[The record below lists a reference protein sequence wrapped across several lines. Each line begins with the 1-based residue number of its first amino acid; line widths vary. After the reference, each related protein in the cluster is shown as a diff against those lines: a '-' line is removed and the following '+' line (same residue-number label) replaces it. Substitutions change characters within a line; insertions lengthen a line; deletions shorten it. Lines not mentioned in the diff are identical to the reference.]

1 MKNHFPK
8 PPEIMRVILL
18 AVFTTVFNL
27 YSFSQPGS
35 SVQVSSLFADH
46 MVLQR
51 GKAVPVF
58 GTAPENTIVSVS
70 FNGQTVSDT
79 SDANNNWKV
88 WLEPMDANTF
98 GQTMTIQG
106 KNTLTVND
114 ILIGDV
120 WLCSGQ
126 SNMDWRLS
134 GCERPEDIST
144 ADFPGI
150 RQFTVPIMSSGNP
163 LTSVSGNWMV
173 CSPETA
179 GGFTAVGFY
188 YARKIYLEQEEN
200 VPIGLILSSVG
211 GTTIDLWLSPEGTSD
226 IPELSPLYNQGIV
239 PSGPF
244 SLFNG
249 MIHPLAPYGIKG
261 AIWYQG
267 ENAELTKQTKDSYFL
282 KLKALTQGWKRLWGM
297 DDFPFNLVM
306 IANWGTI
313 ENTFVPDTIGGK
325 GWDSDTRIQQLN
337 AMALPHTGVASAI
350 DIGDIYSNPDVWKAW
365 HPANKLDVGDRL
377 ALWPLKYDFGMEQI
391 VESGPV
397 LKEVSA
403 SGSTLVC
410 SFDYI
415 GSGLMV
421 GKKDWY
427 VTTQDVTETS
437 SLKSFV
443 ISDETGNWY
452 EADAII
458 SDDHVVLSSASVAE
472 PHGIGYACW
481 QNPLG
486 ANLYNKEGLP
496 AAPFYIGNVHE
507 KYVIESTA
515 GAGGAINPAG
525 TKSVLPRTT
534 SLYKIIPEDGFY
546 IEDVKVDGV
555 SVGSVRYYTF
565 DPVYDNHNIV
575 ASFSNTAPEY
585 RITVTKN
592 SGGLVLPAGDVIT
605 VKQGGNVEFNV
616 YPDTT
621 INYSIS
627 VDDAPLGER
636 LTYTFADVR
645 KDHNITIDF
654 SCQIRSM
661 SGFGGN
667 IQPSGDVNVKT
678 GSDQA
683 FTITPLPGFSIS
695 EVIVD
700 GESLGNQS
708 TYTFNSIAEA
718 HSILATFTPTATGTG
733 RIPLENEL
741 VFACLSDSLPKANTS
756 GSWPAWFPEGKKFAK
771 INSPVVEVIDRNKF
785 SKNSSLNGDGYNVG
799 TYTSGI
805 QCNGASII
813 AVVKPSSYGSADVNW
828 HSVVDVFYDRLVLG
842 VMNSSGKV
850 VVRRNGSLDYSSATI
865 PDGQTTVLSL
875 IVQPDGKY
883 KVFANGS
890 EIMSKSTVNQFSSI
904 IPGTFKTITIG
915 RNGPD
920 NWTTFNGSIG
930 DVFLYKA
937 ALPENDRIQLE
948 TYIFNRLSNVGDQ
961 EPPTPPTN
969 LIGEGASS
977 SSIVLRWEASN
988 DNVAVTGY
996 NIYNNGIFIGTTTE
1010 LAFTVT
1016 ELNGGTEYS
1025 FTVKAI
1031 DGAGNISASS
1041 EKCLASTLPVN
1052 VLITQNE
1059 IKTIYPNPV
1068 TSELTIKSKDDEIT
1082 VLSIYDLLGNILH
1095 TENFSGKI
1103 VIERKVFGSQ
1113 GIYIIGLKNSTQTS
1127 TAKVVVR

>member
-1 MKNHFPK
+1 
-8 PPEIMRVILL
+8 
-18 AVFTTVFNL
+18 
-27 YSFSQPGS
+27 
-35 SVQVSSLFADH
+35 
-46 MVLQR
+46 
-51 GKAVPVF
+51 
-58 GTAPENTIVSVS
+58 
-70 FNGQTVSDT
+70 
-79 SDANNNWKV
+79 
-88 WLEPMDANTF
+88 
-98 GQTMTIQG
+98 
-106 KNTLTVND
+106 
-114 ILIGDV
+114 
-120 WLCSGQ
+120 
-126 SNMDWRLS
+126 
-134 GCERPEDIST
+134 
-144 ADFPGI
+144 
-150 RQFTVPIMSSGNP
+150 
-163 LTSVSGNWMV
+163 
-173 CSPETA
+173 
-179 GGFTAVGFY
+179 
-188 YARKIYLEQEEN
+188 
-200 VPIGLILSSVG
+200 
-211 GTTIDLWLSPEGTSD
+211 
-226 IPELSPLYNQGIV
+226 
-239 PSGPF
+239 
-244 SLFNG
+244 
-249 MIHPLAPYGIKG
+249 
-261 AIWYQG
+261 
-267 ENAELTKQTKDSYFL
+267 
-282 KLKALTQGWKRLWGM
+282 
-297 DDFPFNLVM
+297 
-306 IANWGTI
+306 
-313 ENTFVPDTIGGK
+313 
-325 GWDSDTRIQQLN
+325 
-337 AMALPHTGVASAI
+337 
-350 DIGDIYSNPDVWKAW
+350 
-365 HPANKLDVGDRL
+365 
-377 ALWPLKYDFGMEQI
+377 
-391 VESGPV
+391 
-397 LKEVSA
+397 
-403 SGSTLVC
+403 
-410 SFDYI
+410 
-415 GSGLMV
+415 
-421 GKKDWY
+421 
-427 VTTQDVTETS
+427 
-437 SLKSFV
+437 
-443 ISDETGNWY
+443 
-452 EADAII
+452 
-458 SDDHVVLSSASVAE
+458 
-472 PHGIGYACW
+472 
-481 QNPLG
+481 
-486 ANLYNKEGLP
+486 
-496 AAPFYIGNVHE
+496 
-507 KYVIESTA
+507 
-515 GAGGAINPAG
+515 
-525 TKSVLPRTT
+525 
-534 SLYKIIPEDGFY
+534 
-546 IEDVKVDGV
+546 
-555 SVGSVRYYTF
+555 
-565 DPVYDNHNIV
+565 
-575 ASFSNTAPEY
+575 
-585 RITVTKN
+585 
-592 SGGLVLPAGDVIT
+592 
-605 VKQGGNVEFNV
+605 
-616 YPDTT
+616 
-621 INYSIS
+621 
-627 VDDAPLGER
+627 
-636 LTYTFADVR
+636 
-645 KDHNITIDF
+645 
-654 SCQIRSM
+654 
-661 SGFGGN
+661 
-667 IQPSGDVNVKT
+667 
-678 GSDQA
+678 
-683 FTITPLPGFSIS
+683 
-695 EVIVD
+695 
-700 GESLGNQS
+700 
-708 TYTFNSIAEA
+708 
-718 HSILATFTPTATGTG
+718 
-733 RIPLENEL
+733 
-741 VFACLSDSLPKANTS
+741 LSDSLPKANTS

-1052 VLITQNE
+1052 VLITQNK

>member
-1 MKNHFPK
+1 MKMNFPK
-8 PPEIMRVILL
+8 LQKITKVILL
-18 AVFTTVFNL
+18 IVFATVFSL
-27 YSFSQPGS
+27 HSFSQSGS
-35 SVQVSSLFADH
+35 SVQVSSLFSDH

-51 GKAVPVF
+51 GKTVPVF

-88 WLEPMDANTF
+88 WLEPMVANAL
-98 GQTMTIQG
+98 GQAMTIQAE
-106 KNTLTVND
+106 NTLIVND

-134 GCERPEDIST
+134 GCERPEDISS

-150 RQFTVPIMSSGNP
+150 RQFTVPIMSSGYP
-163 LTSVSGNWMV
+163 LTSVSGNWIV
-173 CSPETA
+173 CTPETA

-226 IPELSPLYNQGIV
+226 IPELAPLHKQGIV

-337 AMALPHTGVASAI
+337 ALALPHTGVASAI
-350 DIGDIYSNPDVWKAW
+350 DVGDIYSNPDVWKAW
-365 HPANKLDVGDRL
+365 HPANKLDVGNRL
-377 ALWPLKYDFGMEQI
+377 ALWPLKYVFGMEEI

-397 LKEVSA
+397 LKEVFA
-403 SGSTLVC
+403 SGSALVC
-410 SFDYI
+410 SFDHI

-427 VTTQDVTETS
+427 VPTQDVTDTS
-437 SLKSFV
+437 SLKRFV
-443 ISDETGNWY
+443 ISGATGNWY

-458 SDDHVVLSSASVAE
+458 SDDNVVLSSALVAE
-472 PHGIGYACW
+472 PRRIGYACW

-496 AAPFYIGNVHE
+496 AAPFYVGNVHE

-515 GAGGAINPAG
+515 GAGGAISPAG
-525 TKSVLPRTT
+525 SKSVLPRTT
-534 SLYKIIPEDGFY
+534 SLYKIIPDEGFY
-546 IEDVKVDGV
+546 IKDVKVDGV
-555 SVGSVRYYTF
+555 SAGSVRYYTF

-575 ASFSNTAPEY
+575 ATFSNTAQEY
-585 RITVTKN
+585 SITVTKN
-592 SGGLVLPAGDVIT
+592 SGGLVLPAGDMIS
-605 VKQGGNVEFNV
+605 VKQGENVEFNV

-621 INYSIS
+621 IRYSIS
-627 VDDAPLGER
+627 VDGAPLGER

-645 KDHNITIDF
+645 KDHNINIDF

-667 IQPSGDVNVKT
+667 ILPSGDVNVKT
-678 GSDQA
+678 GSDQP

-695 EVIVD
+695 DVIVD
-700 GESLGNQS
+700 GESLGSQTS
-708 TYTFNSIAEA
+708 YTFNSIAEA

-741 VFACLSDSLPKANTS
+741 VFACLSDSLPKVNTS
-756 GSWPAWFPEGKKFAK
+756 GSWPAWFPEGKRFAK
-771 INSPVVEVIDRNKF
+771 INSPVVEIIDRNKF
-785 SKNSSLNGDGYNVG
+785 SKNLHLDGDGYNVG
-799 TYTSGI
+799 TFTSGI
-805 QCNGASII
+805 ECNGASIV
-813 AVVKPSSYGSADVNW
+813 AVVKPNYFGSADINW
-828 HSVVDVFYDRLVLG
+828 QSVVDIYYDQLVLG
-842 VMNSSGKV
+842 VMNSTGKV
-850 VVRRNGSLDYSSATI
+850 VVRRKGSLNYSTATI
-865 PDGQTTVLSL
+865 PAGQTTVLSL
-875 IVQPDGKY
+875 IIQPDGKY
-883 KVFANGS
+883 KVFANGL
-890 EIMSKSTVNQFSSI
+890 EIMSHSSVSQFTSI
-904 IPGTFKTITIG
+904 IPGAFKTITIG

-948 TYIFNRLSNVGDQ
+948 TYIYNRLSNVGDQ
-961 EPPTPPTN
+961 EPPAPPTN
-969 LIGEGASS
+969 LFGEASSS
-977 SSIVLRWEASN
+977 SSIVLSWDAST
-988 DNVAVTGY
+988 DNAAVTGY
-996 NIYNNGIFIGTTTE
+996 NIYNRGVFLGTTTE
-1010 LAFTVT
+1010 LAYTVSG
-1016 ELNGGTEYS
+1016 LIGDTEYS

-1031 DGAGNISASS
+1031 DGAGNISARSD
-1041 EKCLASTLPVN
+1041 KCVVQTLPIN
-1052 VLITQNE
+1052 VS
-1059 IKTIYPNPV
+1059 KTHEKRKTVYPNPV
-1068 TSELTIKSKDDEIT
+1068 TNRLIIESEADEIT
-1082 VLSIYDLLGNILH
+1082 TLSIYDILGNMLH
-1095 TENFSGKI
+1095 SEKFSDKI
-1103 VIERKVFGSQ
+1103 VIDSKVFGSH
-1113 GIYIIGLKNSTQTS
+1113 GIYIVGLKSATQISST
-1127 TAKVVVR
+1127 KIVVN

>member
-1 MKNHFPK
+1 MNCSTFPWHCDILMMKTQLMK
-8 PPEIMRVILL
+8 WRVWLSVGLVGLL
-18 AVFTTVFNL
+18 IQAANAEVRL
-27 YSFSQPGS
+27 ARIFS
-35 SVQVSSLFADH
+35 DD
-46 MVLQR
+46 MILQR
-51 GKAVPVF
+51 GTEVRIWGWADAGEKVTVTLGGQSQSA
-58 GTAPENTIVSVS
+58 TAGRDGLWGVKLKPMQASSEGRQLVVKGANTI
-70 FNGQTVSDT
+70 
-79 SDANNNWKV
+79 
-88 WLEPMDANTF
+88 
-98 GQTMTIQG
+98 
-106 KNTLTVND
+106 TLRNV
-114 ILIGDV
+114 LVGDV

-267 ENAELTKQTKDSYFL
+267 E
-282 KLKALTQGWKRLWGM
+282 

-654 SCQIRSM
+654 SCQ
-661 SGFGGN
+661 
-667 IQPSGDVNVKT
+667 K
-678 GSDQA
+678 
-683 FTITPLPGFSIS
+683 
-695 EVIVD
+695 
-700 GESLGNQS
+700 
-708 TYTFNSIAEA
+708 
-718 HSILATFTPTATGTG
+718 
-733 RIPLENEL
+733 
-741 VFACLSDSLPKANTS
+741 
-756 GSWPAWFPEGKKFAK
+756 
-771 INSPVVEVIDRNKF
+771 
-785 SKNSSLNGDGYNVG
+785 
-799 TYTSGI
+799 
-805 QCNGASII
+805 
-813 AVVKPSSYGSADVNW
+813 
-828 HSVVDVFYDRLVLG
+828 
-842 VMNSSGKV
+842 
-850 VVRRNGSLDYSSATI
+850 
-865 PDGQTTVLSL
+865 
-875 IVQPDGKY
+875 
-883 KVFANGS
+883 
-890 EIMSKSTVNQFSSI
+890 
-904 IPGTFKTITIG
+904 
-915 RNGPD
+915 
-920 NWTTFNGSIG
+920 
-930 DVFLYKA
+930 
-937 ALPENDRIQLE
+937 
-948 TYIFNRLSNVGDQ
+948 
-961 EPPTPPTN
+961 
-969 LIGEGASS
+969 
-977 SSIVLRWEASN
+977 
-988 DNVAVTGY
+988 
-996 NIYNNGIFIGTTTE
+996 
-1010 LAFTVT
+1010 
-1016 ELNGGTEYS
+1016 
-1025 FTVKAI
+1025 
-1031 DGAGNISASS
+1031 
-1041 EKCLASTLPVN
+1041 
-1052 VLITQNE
+1052 
-1059 IKTIYPNPV
+1059 
-1068 TSELTIKSKDDEIT
+1068 
-1082 VLSIYDLLGNILH
+1082 
-1095 TENFSGKI
+1095 
-1103 VIERKVFGSQ
+1103 
-1113 GIYIIGLKNSTQTS
+1113 
-1127 TAKVVVR
+1127 